1 MGGMTSLEI
10 RLFVCVHIVLI
21 AMAFRESQY
30 ACIYMYVYIMEDIAQ
45 QNSKQHVGRQGDE

>member
-1 MGGMTSLEI
+1 MSGMTDLEI

-21 AMAFRESQY
+21 AMAIRESQY

-45 QNSKQHVGRQGDE
+45 QNSK